1 MTFATHI
8 FPKRFTVWNFPPE
21 SIWFKLVLFCWH
33 FLFVVLAWQE
43 RVGRGHSDAHHY
55 WGLDF
60 DIASKEWFDFFSY
73 GTDFVVWLN
82 YPFIQLGI
90 PFLGGFLLYG
100 LIGYVAVWQFL
111 KWSFQLLNGI
121 NFKGKTILF
130 LILFLWPNLHY
141 WTAVLGK
148 EPLIFWSLVQVFGV
162 LSFQKKHTSIS
173 FVMAC
178 LLLIIIRPHVA
189 ILLLGAVGVSF
200 LLFGKA
206 ALLTKLKWSTF
217 GLTIVVVL
225 GYMVLQ
231 LSHIRRLDWDRII
244 RFNRGSVLSFERSN
258 SYVPMEEYSF
268 FYKLFSFYFRPL
280 PSEVN
285 TLKGWIVGMENLL
298 FLFLL
303 IFFGYLFFRFW
314 REIQKKT
321 VPLWCSS
328 ALFFGLFSGSIY
340 VFRYANFGIFMR
352 TKMMYAPF
360 VVVAI
365 LWLGIKLFSSKT
377 RENQET

>member
-1 MTFATHI
+1 VA
-8 FPKRFTVWNFPPE
+8 
-21 SIWFKLVLFCWH
+21 
-33 FLFVVLAWQE
+33 
-43 RVGRGHSDAHHY
+43 RGHSDAHHY

-60 DIASKEWFDFFSY
+60 DIASKQWFDFFSY

-111 KWSFQLLNGI
+111 KWSFQLLNGV

-189 ILLLGAVGVSF
+189 ILLLGAVGISF
-200 LLFGKA
+200 VIFGKA
-206 ALLTKLKWSTF
+206 TLLTKLKWSTF

-231 LSHIRRLDWDRII
+231 LSHIRRLDWDRIM

-280 PSEVN
+280 PMEVT

-298 FLFLL
+298 FLILL
-303 IFFGYLFFRFW
+303 ILFGYIFLRFW

-328 ALFFGLFSGSIY
+328 ALFFGAFSGCIY